1 MNQYG
6 AHTFS
11 DSEYFD
17 TCWSQELKMVAKHGW
32 MLSRMC
38 PSDIVAFCNSADSLV
53 GSRMVLHGHDML
65 QFYIAGF
72 LRLPYAVDQ
81 WRTFIEE
88 IPTAGTYKSAAWL
101 STSSLQ
107 LALSLQ
113 KDSFFEQA
121 QWEHEQLSMPEQQY
135 IGPVAFFKRMRML
148 DELDDLS
155 ESMHAYNVNSVR
167 QEEVWTELVEI
178 AEDFD
183 KRNPEGILMPMHTH
197 EQTHSFVFE
206 AKELVQSFAEGGKY
220 KGNTKEGAV
229 AKYLSKHIVRMI
241 IMWTM
246 RRTPSDIWNN
256 WTFDQLK
263 DIMPELYATSGPSRI
278 VRLNKKTPSGI
289 LKALPPHL
297 DAKRARSIFGVSFFM
312 LTYWAHKFHEVTKK
326 HINAF
331 EKAGTLQVK
340 MEQLV
345 KLLTKK
351 SMCEPSLNTL
361 AREYLITSK
370 IRSQIDS

>member
-1 MNQYG
+1 
-6 AHTFS
+6 
-11 DSEYFD
+11 
-17 TCWSQELKMVAKHGW
+17 
-32 MLSRMC
+32 MC
-38 PSDIVAFCNSADSLV
+38 IRD
-53 GSRMVLHGHDML
+53 R
-65 QFYIAGF
+65 
-72 LRLPYAVDQ
+72 
-81 WRTFIEE
+81 
-88 IPTAGTYKSAAWL
+88 
-101 STSSLQ
+101 
-107 LALSLQ
+107 
-113 KDSFFEQA
+113 
-121 QWEHEQLSMPEQQY
+121 QY

-155 ESMHAYNVNSVR
+155 ESMYAYNVNSVR

-183 KRNPEGILMPMHTH
+183 KRNPEGILLPMHTH

-246 RRTPSDIWNN
+246 RRTPSDIWDN

-263 DIMPELYATSGPSRI
+263 DIMPELYATSGPKTL
-278 VRLNKKTPSGI
+278 RLNKKTPSRI
-289 LKALPPHL
+289 LKALPPRL
-297 DAKRARSIFGVSFFM
+297 DAKRARRIFGVSFFM
-312 LTYWAHKFHEVTKK
+312 LTYWAHKFHEVTKT

-345 KLLTKK
+345 KILTKDF
-351 SMCEPSLNTL
+351 MCEPSLNTL

-370 IRSQIDS
+370 IRSS